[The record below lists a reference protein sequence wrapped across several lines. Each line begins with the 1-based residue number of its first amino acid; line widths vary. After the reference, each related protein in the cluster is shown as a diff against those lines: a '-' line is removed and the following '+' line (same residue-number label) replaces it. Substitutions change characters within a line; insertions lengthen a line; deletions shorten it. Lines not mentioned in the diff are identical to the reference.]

1 MRVLQSIGDFLDIGV
16 PNDSRDNRIALIPA
30 DVKKLVDAGH
40 SVFIE
45 KNAGVS
51 ADFSDEE
58 YEKAGAKITDSPW
71 KHEMVISVKSHADS
85 PFEENQIYMAYLHI
99 EKGQSPELLEKLLE
113 KKITAY
119 AFEEIRNEKGRRLV
133 NLGYEA
139 GVVGMYEGLRTYGK
153 ILEENGGE
161 NEFEKLPVI
170 RKTGKDKAYEFLS
183 NLNLKEKPEVVIMGY
198 GNVYRGANEVLEK
211 TGIKLLVLTEKETSH
226 MERYLPSLDIL
237 VNAVVWLPG
246 QPHLVTR
253 EMLKLMKKTA
263 LIVDISC
270 DRNGAVETCIPTDWK
285 NPTYK
290 EEGITHFCVDKLP
303 NAISRE
309 SSTHLSSMIIGHV
322 LKVANGEELKTGLMT
337 KNGEFVYR
345 K

>member
-1 MRVLQSIGDFLDIGV
+1 MRVLQSIGDFLDIAV

-40 SVFIE
+40 TVFIE

-51 ADFSDEE
+51 AGFTDEE

-71 KHEMVISVKSHADS
+71 KHEMIVGVKSHADS
-85 PFEENQIYMAYLHI
+85 PFKENQIFMAYLHV
-99 EKGQSPELLEKLLE
+99 EKGQNKELLKELLD
-113 KKITAY
+113 KKITSY
-119 AFEEIRNEKGRRLV
+119 AFEEIRNEEGCRLV

-139 GVVGMYEGLRTYGK
+139 GVVGMYEGLRIYGK
-153 ILEENGGE
+153 IADK
-161 NEFEKLPVI
+161 NEFENLPPI
-170 RKTGKDKAYEFLS
+170 KETGKDRAYDILS
-183 NLNLKEKPEVVIMGY
+183 KLDLKEKPEVVIMGH

-211 TGIKLLVLTEKETSH
+211 TGIKPLVLTEKDTVH
-226 MERYLPSLDIL
+226 MEEYVPSLDIL

-246 QPHLVTR
+246 QPHLVKR

-270 DRNGAVETCIPTDWK
+270 DKNGAVETCIPTDWK

-290 EEGITHFCVDKLP
+290 EEEIMHFCVDKLP
-303 NAISRE
+303 NAISKE
-309 SSTHLSSMIIGHV
+309 SSTHLSSMIMEHV
-322 LKVANGEELKTGLMT
+322 LKVANGEELKTGMMT
-337 KNGEFVYR
+337 KNGKFVY
-345 K
+345 KK